1 MSKENI
7 FTEEQ
12 LNEAIENAK
21 QEWIEQELNP
31 IIAERDELLQYKP
44 KELSDEEKA
53 LQEKEQELFNKEVE
67 LELKSAG
74 LEQFKDVI
82 KVENEEEL
90 QETIKILT
98 KIVNEIKMSTGY
110 IPKDNLKDDEYS
122 FYAKKGDTQ
131 GMIATK
137 LSKLFK

>member
-1 MSKENI
+1 MSKENT
-7 FTEEQ
+7 FTQEQ
-12 LNEAIENAK
+12 LDEAIQNAK
-21 QEWIEQELNP
+21 QEWVEQELNP
-31 IIAERDELLQYKP
+31 ILAERDELLQYKP

-53 LQEKEQELFNKEVE
+53 LQQKQQELFNKEVE

-82 KVENEEEL
+82 KVKNEEEL
-90 QETIKILT
+90 QETIKTLT

>member
-1 MSKENI
+1 MSKEKT

-12 LNEAIENAK
+12 VNQMIENAK
-21 QEWIEQELNP
+21 KEWIEKELNP

-53 LQEKEQELFNKEVE
+53 LQQKEQELFKKEVE

-82 KVENEEEL
+82 KVENEKEL
-90 QETIKILT
+90 QETIKTLT

-110 IPKDNLKDDEYS
+110 IPKDNLKDDEYN
-122 FYAKKGDTQ
+122 FYAKKGDTK

>member
-1 MSKENI
+1 MSKEKT

-12 LNEAIENAK
+12 VNQMIENAK
-21 QEWIEQELNP
+21 QKWIEQELNP
-31 IIAERDELLQYKP
+31 IIAERDELLKYKP

-53 LQEKEQELFNKEVE
+53 LQQKEQELFNKEVE

-82 KVENEEEL
+82 KVQNEEEL
-90 QETIKILT
+90 QQTIKTLT

-122 FYAKKGDTQ
+122 MYAKKGDTK